1 MPIKA
6 WLRPPRHLVVL
17 FLGIT
22 LVLMA
27 ALVWF
32 GARLLQQDR
41 ALERQRV
48 QDRLE
53 RAADQVAAVLTRRLA
68 EAEDSLVQL
77 SATPRTELTAA
88 AGGYAE
94 HLVDDALVVVLSVD
108 GLESFPAGRL
118 LYYPVP
124 STSVEP
130 PASLF
135 AAGEAAE
142 FRARNFARAGRL
154 FQSLARSDD
163 PAIRAVGIAST
174 GADSP
179 QSESSRCSA
188 RGLCRSRGLGKYA
201 GE

>member
-108 GLESFPAGRL
+108 GGSSALSCCATRVTISFRPLR
-118 LYYPVP
+118 
-124 STSVEP
+124 
-130 PASLF
+130 
-135 AAGEAAE
+135 
-142 FRARNFARAGRL
+142 
-154 FQSLARSDD
+154 
-163 PAIRAVGIAST
+163 
-174 GADSP
+174 
-179 QSESSRCSA
+179 
-188 RGLCRSRGLGKYA
+188 
-201 GE
+201 